1 MEEIL
6 SCSGDEERERHSN
19 KPEEADTSS
28 MEEEEE
34 TLHPSKQDVLKWQKK
49 HLESAKKKR
58 QTWRLK

>member
-1 MEEIL
+1 MKN
-6 SCSGDEERERHSN
+6 ER
-19 KPEEADTSS
+19 DIQTSQKKKQTQAAWRRKN
-28 MEEEEE
+28 E